1 MTRFARSSVTAWVA
15 TFVLGCSA
23 GTARPTASGG
33 TTAGPAASIALAH
46 RPPAVGTTVTTHG
59 TKTEE
64 TEGTLAAEGH
74 EQASS
79 TKAREDQ
86 ERSEEVLAITDGRAS
101 KVKVTY
107 KARSLSAEENGQRED
122 ATAPVVGKSYVVTRD
137 GPNVV
142 VDGGDG
148 QSVAAEEVAIVAKDF

>member
-1 MTRFARSSVTAWVA
+1 MVSPTICGSSR
-15 TFVLGCSA
+15 L
-23 GTARPTASGG
+23 P
-33 TTAGPAASIALAH
+33 GP
-46 RPPAVGTTVTTHG
+46 
-59 TKTEE
+59 
-64 TEGTLAAEGH
+64 
-74 EQASS
+74 
-79 TKAREDQ
+79 
-86 ERSEEVLAITDGRAS
+86 S

-148 QSVAAEEVAIVAKDF
+148 QSVAAEEVAIVAKDSMKQAASRPNPPLPRPARSTS